1 MNLFLDTNVLIDL
14 IGKREPFY
22 NDIAVIASLAENKKI
37 KLATSSLSFVNTTYV
52 ISRNIKQE
60 LVLEALKKFRIICDV
75 STIDDI
81 VIDKSLISS
90 FNDFEDAV
98 QYFSALHHKSEI
110 IITRNKK
117 DFKNSE
123 IPVMTPTEFLVSI
136 NKKPDRF

>member
-14 IGKREPFY
+14 IDKREPFY
-22 NDIAVIASLAENKKI
+22 DDIAVIASLAESKKLS
-37 KLATSSLSFVNTTYV
+37 LAVSSLSFVNTVYV
-52 ISRNIKQE
+52 VSRNIEEK
-60 LVLEALKKFRIICDV
+60 LVLDALKKFRIICNV
-75 STIDDI
+75 STIDEI
-81 VIDKSLISS
+81 VIDKSLISN

-123 IPVMTPTEFLVSI
+123 IPVMSPTEFLATL
-136 NKKPDRF
+136 

>member
-14 IGKREPFY
+14 IDKREPFY
-22 NDIAVIASLAENKKI
+22 NDIAVIASMAENKDF
-37 KLATSSLSFVNTTYV
+37 KLAASSLSFVNTVYV
-52 ISRNIKQE
+52 VSRSIEEK

-75 STIDDI
+75 SNVDEI
-81 VIDKSLISS
+81 VIDKSLISN

-110 IITRNKK
+110 ILTRNKK

-123 IPVMTPTEFLVSI
+123 IPTMTPSEFLASL
-136 NKKPDRF
+136 

>member
-22 NDIAVIASLAENKKI
+22 NDIAIIASLAENKKFN
-37 KLATSSLSFVNTTYV
+37 LAASSLSFVNTLYV
-52 ISRNIKQE
+52 ISRNIEEK

-75 STIDDI
+75 STIDEI
-81 VIDKSLISS
+81 VIDKSLISN

-98 QYFSALHHKSEI
+98 QYFSALHHKSDI
-110 IITRNKK
+110 ILTRNKK

-123 IPVMTPTEFLVSI
+123 ISVMTPTEFLASI
-136 NKKPDRF
+136 

>member
-14 IGKREPFY
+14 IDKREPFY
-22 NDIAVIASLAENKKI
+22 NDIAIIASLAENKKFN
-37 KLATSSLSFVNTTYV
+37 LAASSLSFVNTLYV
-52 ISRNIKQE
+52 ISRNIEEK

-75 STIDDI
+75 STIDEI

-98 QYFSALHHKSEI
+98 QYFSALHHKSDI
-110 IITRNKK
+110 ILTRNKK

-123 IPVMTPTEFLVSI
+123 IPVMTPTEFLASI
-136 NKKPDRF
+136 

>member
-14 IGKREPFY
+14 IDKREPFY
-22 NDIAVIASLAENKKI
+22 NDIAIIASLAESKNLS
-37 KLATSSLSFVNTTYV
+37 LAVSSLSLVNTVYV
-52 ISRNIKQE
+52 VSRNIEEK
-60 LVLEALKKFRIICDV
+60 LVLDALKKFRIICNV
-75 STIDDI
+75 STIDEI
-81 VIDKSLISS
+81 VIDKSLISN

-123 IPVMTPTEFLVSI
+123 IPVMSPTEFLATL
-136 NKKPDRF
+136 

>member
-14 IGKREPFY
+14 IDQREPFY
-22 NDIAVIASLAENKKI
+22 NDIAVIASMAENKEF
-37 KLATSSLSFVNTTYV
+37 KLAASSLSFVNTVYV
-52 ISRNIKQE
+52 VSRSIEEK

-75 STIDDI
+75 ANIDEI

-98 QYFSALHHKSEI
+98 QYFSALHHKSDI
-110 IITRNKK
+110 ILTRNKK

-123 IPVMTPTEFLVSI
+123 IPTMTPSEFLASS
-136 NKKPDRF
+136 

>member
-14 IGKREPFY
+14 IDKREPFY
-22 NDIAVIASLAENKKI
+22 DDIAVIASLAESKKFS
-37 KLATSSLSFVNTTYV
+37 LAVSSLSFVNTVYV
-52 ISRNIKQE
+52 VSRNIEEK
-60 LVLEALKKFRIICDV
+60 LVLDALKKFRIICNV
-75 STIDDI
+75 STIDEI
-81 VIDKSLISS
+81 VIDKSLISN

-123 IPVMTPTEFLVSI
+123 IPVMSPTEFLATL
-136 NKKPDRF
+136 